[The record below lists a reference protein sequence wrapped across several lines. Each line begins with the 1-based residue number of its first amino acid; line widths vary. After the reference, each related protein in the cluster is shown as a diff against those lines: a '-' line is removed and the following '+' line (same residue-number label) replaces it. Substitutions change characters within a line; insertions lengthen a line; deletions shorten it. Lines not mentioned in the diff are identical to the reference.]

1 VLLILWCG
9 WSRRWTADDGFIN
22 FRVVRQLLEGHGP
35 VFNAGQRV
43 ETGTSP
49 AWIAVLSVLDVI
61 TPFRLEWIAAVT
73 GLLSTGGA
81 VLLAVLGTQRA
92 LRAVGISGLL
102 LPLGALAYVAL
113 PPAWDFATSG
123 LETGF
128 ALLWLGASW
137 WLLSRRVD
145 PAVAPRIAWYVPIV
159 LGLGPVVRPDFLLF
173 SVGFVLALAL
183 LSRRSEAIRIV
194 LLAAAVPVV
203 AEVARMAYFVSL
215 VPNTAMAKEAS
226 LSNWSQ
232 GWHYLADFV
241 GPYLLVLPLA
251 LLAGLWWVQVK
262 GRSGGG
268 ARRFT
273 LLSAVVAGSGAVHA
287 LYVVKVGGDFM
298 HARLLLP
305 AWFVVLLPVSVVVA
319 RGAARVV
326 ALTLAVWVVAAVVVL
341 RPPYSRPATRTGDQ
355 AALQAL
361 ERHGG
366 IGDERLYYTR
376 NASTG
381 HPVTIDDY
389 LRHSEWAKSGAAIRR
404 LAAGAGHP
412 VLVLHAMS
420 ADPIVVPLRRGTA
433 PRSVASADNLGVF
446 GYAAGT
452 GLDVIDDHGLADVV
466 AGRQRLRVRG
476 RPGHEKVLPDVW
488 TFARYA
494 APGTP
499 LPEGMTATQVAA
511 ARHALSCGDLRTLLD
526 ATTGPWSPGDSPS
539 NLLEAVRSF
548 RFRFDPDPLVAEREV
563 CGT

>member
-1 VLLILWCG
+1 
-9 WSRRWTADDGFIN
+9 
-22 FRVVRQLLEGHGP
+22 VV
-35 VFNAGQRV
+35 
-43 ETGTSP
+43 
-49 AWIAVLSVLDVI
+49 
-61 TPFRLEWIAAVT
+61 
-73 GLLSTGGA
+73 
-81 VLLAVLGTQRA
+81 
-92 LRAVGISGLL
+92 
-102 LPLGALAYVAL
+102 
-113 PPAWDFATSG
+113 
-123 LETGF
+123 
-128 ALLWLGASW
+128 
-137 WLLSRRVD
+137 
-145 PAVAPRIAWYVPIV
+145 
-159 LGLGPVVRPDFLLF
+159 
-173 SVGFVLALAL
+173 
-183 LSRRSEAIRIV
+183 
-194 LLAAAVPVV
+194 AVPSQIK
-203 AEVARMAYFVSL
+203 YFASL

-232 GWHYLADFV
+232 GVHYLADFV

-251 LLAGLWWVQVK
+251 LLAGLWWVQLE
-262 GRSGGG
+262 GRSGTA

-273 LLSAVVAGSGAVHA
+273 LLAAVVAGSGAVHA

-326 ALTLAVWVVAAVVVL
+326 ALTVAVWVVATVVVL

-361 ERHGG
+361 ERRGG

-376 NASTG
+376 NASSA

-389 LRHSEWAKSGAAIRR
+389 LRHSAWAKSGAVIRR
-404 LAAGAGHP
+404 VAARAGHP
-412 VLVLHAMS
+412 VLVLRAMS
-420 ADPIVVPLRRGTA
+420 AEPIVVPLRRGSA
-433 PRSVASADNLGVF
+433 PRSVASADNLGLF
-446 GYAAGT
+446 GYAAGN

-494 APGTP
+494 TPGTP

-511 ARHALSCGDLRTLLD
+511 ARHALSCGDLHSLLD
-526 ATTGPWSPGDSPS
+526 ATTGAWSAGDSPS
-539 NLLEAVRSF
+539 NLVEAVRSF

-563 CGT
+563 CGA